1 MRQRL
6 PASRRT
12 ANRWVVYGFLVTV
25 LLSGVPASAIPAAEH
40 AAAVPD
46 CSNYPEPRTFVESQV
61 WWSEERDSTAGDRA
75 HIHVGTCFP
84 LNQPV
89 SGRMRLDVV
98 VKLHNRPGKVGTVH
112 GDFYGT
118 GASFSLGNTGWSC
131 GSTDC
136 TFQRTAYIDTTR
148 ARDGVHEL
156 RVHVHTDRADGNE
169 MFPSTGWR
177 AVIDNRSP
185 SAAPTSE
192 PITARGWYTGADYAN
207 AEILGWNPVQ
217 PVSGVWTPRIELK
230 APSGIPITRSFAYL
244 DPDFH
249 AGRAGTKLLDR
260 AGEFRGELRI
270 DTRTLSNGPHR
281 LVLRADADCRRCDP
295 AGVNSGVLAVYFV
308 VDNGGNASRQAAGEP
323 SAAPPTPAVQLAP
336 PSQPSVTATPSTAPR
351 SPSPAPSAGASEE
364 RATEL
369 EERVAEL
376 ERRVSELERL
386 LDARPG
392 GTEERIPAGP
402 SLEER
407 VADLEQRI
415 EELERLGPPS

>member
-12 ANRWVVYGFLVTV
+12 ANRWVVYGFLATV
-25 LLSGVPASAIPAAEH
+25 LLSGVPASAIPAES

-46 CSNYPEPRTFVESQV
+46 CSDYPERRTFVESQV
-61 WWSEERDSTAGDRA
+61 WWSEERDSSAAERA

-89 SGRMRLDVV
+89 AGRMRLDLVV
-98 VKLHNRPGKVGTVH
+98 RLHNRPGKIGTVH

-118 GASFSLGNTGWSC
+118 GAGFSLGNTGWSC
-131 GSTDC
+131 ASGDC
-136 TFQRTAYIDTTR
+136 TFERTAYIDTTR

-156 RVHVHTDRADGNE
+156 RVHVHTDRPDGNE

-185 SAAPTSE
+185 SAPPTSE

-207 AEILGWNPVQ
+207 AEIVDWNPVE

-230 APSGIPITRSFAYL
+230 APSGIPITRSFAYI

-249 AGRAGTKLLDR
+249 AGREGTKLLDR

-270 DTRTLSNGPHR
+270 NTRTLSDGAHR
-281 LVLRADADCRRCDP
+281 LLLRADADCRRCDP
-295 AGVNSGVLAVYFV
+295 AGVNSGVLAVYFI
-308 VDNGGNASRQAAGEP
+308 VDNGGDASRRAASEPSEAPPSPAVHPLPSP
-323 SAAPPTPAVQLAP
+323 SAAA
-336 PSQPSVTATPSTAPR
+336 PSTAPR
-351 SPSPAPSAGASEE
+351 SPSPAPSASASEE
-364 RATEL
+364 RVTEL
-369 EERVAEL
+369 DERVAEL

-386 LDARPG
+386 REVGAG
-392 GTEERIPAGP
+392 GSEEPTPAGS

-407 VADLEQRI
+407 VADLERRVS
-415 EELERLGPPS
+415 ELERLGPPS